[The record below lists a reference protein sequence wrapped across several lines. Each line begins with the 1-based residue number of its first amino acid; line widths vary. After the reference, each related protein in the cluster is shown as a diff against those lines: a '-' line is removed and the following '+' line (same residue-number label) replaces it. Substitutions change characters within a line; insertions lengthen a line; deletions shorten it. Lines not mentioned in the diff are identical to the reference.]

1 MCTACREAEFEYR
14 PLLIEYNLQFF
25 AEDANGAEKSEQ
37 PTAKKL
43 EDARKEGQVA
53 KSQEI
58 ATAFSLLALF
68 VILRLVYA
76 LMGSTFT
83 SIFSRVYDDIPNVAR
98 TYDGQLPFAYI
109 SSIVNKAM
117 LTLLLLCA
125 PFFIVGFA
133 VAFICDYVQ
142 VGYKPTTKPL
152 QPKLSKLNPISGLKK
167 IFSARKLFELA
178 KSILKLIIMGIV
190 IYSFFS
196 KRNDYLFLL

>member
-68 VILRLVYA
+68 VIL
-76 LMGSTFT
+76 
-83 SIFSRVYDDIPNVAR
+83 
-98 TYDGQLPFAYI
+98 
-109 SSIVNKAM
+109 
-117 LTLLLLCA
+117 
-125 PFFIVGFA
+125 
-133 VAFICDYVQ
+133 
-142 VGYKPTTKPL
+142 
-152 QPKLSKLNPISGLKK
+152 
-167 IFSARKLFELA
+167 
-178 KSILKLIIMGIV
+178 
-190 IYSFFS
+190 
-196 KRNDYLFLL
+196 